1 MKDKNDMV
9 FQRFDHII
17 LIILSL
23 LVVFPL
29 TLLVM
34 SSISAEADIIQTGYN
49 LWPKKFDFSAYQ
61 YIFSEGSIFHSY
73 IVTIMVT
80 IIGTTLSILVTTS
93 ISYTLTIK
101 ELPGRN
107 IISFLILFTMLFSG
121 GLVPSYMMWTKMFHI
136 KNTIWALLFPSL
148 LCSAFHVMITKSYF
162 QESIPKEIP
171 ESARIDGI
179 SEFGIYFRMI
189 LPLSVPIIAT
199 IGFMKALMYWNDWT
213 NSLYYITDKRL
224 VGVQALLNNMLTD
237 VQYLMQS
244 MDSSMIATD
253 ETAVPS
259 LTLRTAIAVIGMLP
273 MVIAYPF
280 FQKYYLKGLTIGAVK
295 G

>member
-1 MKDKNDMV
+1 MKDKSDV
-9 FQRFDHII
+9 RFQRFDHII
-17 LIILSL
+17 LGILSL
-23 LVVFPL
+23 LVLIPL
-29 TLLVM
+29 VLLVM
-34 SSISAEADIIQTGYN
+34 SSMSPEADIIQHGYTM
-49 LWPKKFDFSAYQ
+49 WPARFDLSAYR

-73 IVTIMVT
+73 LVTILVT
-80 IIGTTLSILVTTS
+80 VIGTTLSIFVTTS

-101 ELPGRN
+101 DLPGRSV
-107 IISFLILFTMLFSG
+107 ISFLILFTMLFSG

-148 LCSAFHVMITKSYF
+148 LCSAFHVMITRSYF
-162 QESIPKEIP
+162 AESIPKEIP